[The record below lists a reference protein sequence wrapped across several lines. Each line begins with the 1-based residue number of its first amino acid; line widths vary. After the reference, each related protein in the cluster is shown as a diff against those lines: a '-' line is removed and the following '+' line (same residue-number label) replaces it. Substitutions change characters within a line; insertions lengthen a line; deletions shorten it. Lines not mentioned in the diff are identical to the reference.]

1 MNQGAL
7 LKPGLLD
14 YQQAWDLQK
23 ELQQRRIK
31 NECSDTLILT
41 EHPHTYTIGKGG
53 GEENLV
59 ASESSLKREGIK
71 VYRIERGGD
80 ITYHGPGQ
88 VVGYPI
94 LDLHDYYLDTLR
106 FLRDLEE
113 VIILTLKDYSVEAG
127 RIEGLTGVWVDGEKI
142 AALGVKMSRWV
153 TMHGF
158 AFNINP
164 DLAYYQNIIPCGI
177 ADKPVTSLKKIL
189 GKEVVLDEVEEKLV
203 THFSQVFQVEFEEK
217 NSHEGVLLC

>member
-1 MNQGAL
+1 MNQGVL

-23 ELQQRRIK
+23 KLQQRRIK
-31 NECSDTLILT
+31 NECADTLILT

-88 VVGYPI
+88 IVGYPI

-177 ADKPVTSLKKIL
+177 ADKPVTSLKKVL
-189 GKEVVLDEVEEKLV
+189 GREVDLNEVQEKLV
-203 THFSQVFQVEFEEK
+203 SYFSQVFQVEFEEK